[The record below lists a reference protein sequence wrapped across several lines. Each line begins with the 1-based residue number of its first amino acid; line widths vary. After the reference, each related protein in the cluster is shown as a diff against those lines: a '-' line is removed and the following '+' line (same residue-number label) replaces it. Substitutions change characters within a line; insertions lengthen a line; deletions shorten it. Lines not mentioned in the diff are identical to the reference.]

1 MNLITDPWGVSRET
15 KEPIPISLT
24 ISPSYPSFGGHYRL
38 QIDGMAL
45 MQLLRNETNLPVRAL
60 NRFEGKLGTLIGAQ
74 LLGVELSDNVLTD
87 IGYFVD

>member
-1 MNLITDPWGVSRET
+1 
-15 KEPIPISLT
+15 
-24 ISPSYPSFGGHYRL
+24 
-38 QIDGMAL
+38 MAL